1 MKPMNSTLASL
12 FSDFDAMT
20 YFFVNS
26 GIFVGIIAG
35 TFLFIGLLFGLLTWG
50 RYRRRWLQAEEVVE
64 SLKSEVAT
72 LKRRLSEQSTRP
84 LVSFN
89 QQRSQLTLAPLPM
102 PTLHF
107 PVGHM
112 FCLWM
117 EPEWKPPVVTPQPVV
132 PSKAYSIW
140 TEADFKPKLG
150 FPPSRA
156 FSIWTEDDW
165 TPPVISL
172 SPLRSAR
179 SFTIWTEKD
188 WEPAKRE
195 FFPSLAFSL
204 WTEDDWTPTPQPAQ
218 KAPSSAAH
226 SLWTEADWTPIK
238 RPFQPHSLW
247 TSDDWEPTTTTSFK
261 TPASEAFSLWTEA
274 DWTPIKRPFEPY
286 TLWTSDDWEPTTT
299 TSFKTPAS
307 EAFSLW
313 TEEGY
318 EPPKPPLWASK
329 AFTLWTQN
337 GWMPAPSAP
346 QKLHASRAFTVWTE
360 TIGAPSV
367 AAIFSKAL
375 PKKETSRVPTLAAL
389 ELAMMPQGPTT
400 VPSPQMMASVAAS
413 VKSVSGVPRATTSVP
428 TVNTTVPAEPAPIKG
443 MFARAMTAL
452 GLTPK
457 PKLLAEPPRES
468 IFVAPAA
475 PAFVSS
481 SVPVPKA
488 VTTPIPMLETPLS
501 PGTTPVPAISSTED
515 AVIPAPV
522 SPTNLEPITKAPT
535 PLSLPPAPI
544 LQMEQTAATLPA
556 NKVITSKPNPQF
568 TNTILPI
575 PSLDPKNPAAHISR
589 EPAKSDTPS
598 EKLPELPESDTAP
611 EQKPVKKVKPGIIF
625 IEELYTGKVRND
637 LLLGIVYQRKPENVD
652 DLTAIKGV
660 AETLQERLNENGIY
674 TFKQIALWTIEQA
687 REFSSRLSFKDRVER
702 EHWVE
707 QARNLHLQK
716 YGEHL

>member
-12 FSDFDAMT
+12 FSDFDAMA

-26 GIFVGIIAG
+26 GIFIGIIAG

-64 SLKSEVAT
+64 SLKSENAT

-117 EPEWKPPVVTPQPVV
+117 EPEWKPPVITPQPIV
-132 PSKAYSIW
+132 PSKAFSIW
-140 TEADFKPKLG
+140 TEEDFKPKLG
-150 FPPSRA
+150 FPPARG
-156 FSIWTEDDW
+156 FTLWTEEDW
-165 TPPVISL
+165 APPVISQP
-172 SPLRSAR
+172 PLRSAR

-188 WEPAKRE
+188 WAPAKRE

-204 WTEDDWTPTPQPAQ
+204 WTEEDWTPTVQPVQ

-247 TSDDWEPTTTTSFK
+247 TSDDWEPVTTTSFK
-261 TPASEAFSLWTEA
+261 TPASEAFSLWTEE
-274 DWTPIKRPFEPY
+274 DWTPIKRPFQPH
-286 TLWTSDDWEPTTT
+286 TLWTSEDWEPTTT
-299 TSFKTPAS
+299 TSSKTPAS

-318 EPPKPPLWASK
+318 EPPKPPLWPSK

-346 QKLHASRAFTVWTE
+346 QKLHTSRAFSIWTE

-375 PKKETSRVPTLAAL
+375 PKKETSRVPTLAAR
-389 ELAMMPQGPTT
+389 ELAMLPQGPTT

-413 VKSVSGVPRATTSVP
+413 VKSVSGAPRATSSVP
-428 TVNTTVPAEPAPIKG
+428 TVSTSVSANPAPIKG
-443 MFARAMTAL
+443 FFARALTAL
-452 GLTPK
+452 GLAPK
-457 PKLLAEPPRES
+457 ATSLPEPPRES
-468 IFVAPAA
+468 IFVAPPA

-481 SVPVPKA
+481 PAPKTTTAAIPV
-488 VTTPIPMLETPLS
+488 LDSSLS
-501 PGTTPVPAISSTED
+501 PKTTPVPAMPSTEA
-515 AVIPAPV
+515 AVTPDPLPPTNIEPVIKAPIPV
-522 SPTNLEPITKAPT
+522 SSPVTILPITQP
-535 PLSLPPAPI
+535 
-544 LQMEQTAATLPA
+544 AATLPA
-556 NKVITSKPNPQF
+556 NKVFSAKPRPEL
-568 TNTILPI
+568 TEAILPV
-575 PSLDPKNPAAHISR
+575 PSLDAKNPAA
-589 EPAKSDTPS
+589 PASIETPKSEAPS
-598 EKLPELPESDTAP
+598 EKLPELPETVATP
-611 EQKPVKKVKPGIIF
+611 EQRPVKKVKPGIIF

-637 LLLGIVYQRKPENVD
+637 LLLGIVYQNKPEKVD

-660 AETLQERLNENGIY
+660 AETLQQRLNETGIY
-674 TFKQIALWTIEQA
+674 TFKQIAMWSVEQA

-707 QARNLHLQK
+707 QANDLHFQK